1 MAKLKTSFVCE
12 SCGSHFNTWAG
23 RCSVCNEWNTIVEEA
38 MEPTVT
44 GRGGSATSAE
54 PAELTEIGKI
64 TISKHQR
71 LQSGLPEF
79 DRVLGGDDP
88 GIVPGSM
95 LLLAGNPGV
104 GKSTLLLQL
113 AATVPNSLY
122 FSAEESL
129 EQIHLRSTRLGLHK
143 SKLLLSAERNIN
155 KIIAAIKN
163 SKPSLVIVDSIQTV
177 YDDALPGAPGS
188 LTQVRDNGWRL
199 QQLAKLTGV
208 AILVVGHVTKE
219 GTMAGPRVLEHL
231 VDVVMYL
238 EGERRTGLRVL
249 RGDKNRFGSTEEVG
263 IWQLGQGGF
272 EAVADPGRIF
282 AGLLTEDVPGR
293 ALTMTM
299 EGSRAFVVE
308 IQALVTKTAFGYP
321 KRTAQGIDTN
331 RLTLLLAV
339 LENRLGAAFSNYDVY
354 VNVVGGF
361 TLKDPGVDV
370 AVAAACVS
378 GLNKKILPPKLV
390 IFGEVG
396 LLGEVRAAFG
406 AERRSKEAK
415 RLGYTV
421 ATKFNSIRDLPKL
434 FTLK

>member
-1 MAKLKTSFVCE
+1 MAKPKSSFVCE
-12 SCGSHFNTWAG
+12 SCGSHFTSWSG
-23 RCSVCNEWNTIVEEA
+23 RCGVCGEWNTIVEEA
-38 MEPTVT
+38 IEPTT
-44 GRGGSATSAE
+44 NLQGATVNAE
-54 PAELTEIGKI
+54 PAQLTDIDKI
-64 TISKHQR
+64 VVDKHQR
-71 LQSGLPEF
+71 LQSGLAEF

-88 GIVPGSM
+88 GLVPGSI

-113 AATVPNSLY
+113 AATIPIALY

-129 EQIHLRSTRLGLHK
+129 AQIHLRSTRLNLNK
-143 SKLLLSAERNIN
+143 SKLRLSAERNIN

-163 SKPSLVIVDSIQTV
+163 EKPSLAVIDSIQTV

-199 QQLAKLTGV
+199 QQLAKISGV

-231 VDVVMYL
+231 VDVVLYL

-249 RGDKNRFGSTEEVG
+249 RADKNRFGSTEEVG
-263 IWQLGQGGF
+263 IWQLGEKGF
-272 EAVADPGRIF
+272 EAVADPGRVF

-321 KRTAQGIDTN
+321 KRTSQGIDQN
-331 RLTLLLAV
+331 RLTILLAV

-378 GLNKKILPPKLV
+378 GLNKKTLPPKLV

-396 LLGEVRAAFG
+396 LLGEVRTAFG
-406 AERRSKEAK
+406 AERRAKEAK

-434 FTLK
+434 FAIK